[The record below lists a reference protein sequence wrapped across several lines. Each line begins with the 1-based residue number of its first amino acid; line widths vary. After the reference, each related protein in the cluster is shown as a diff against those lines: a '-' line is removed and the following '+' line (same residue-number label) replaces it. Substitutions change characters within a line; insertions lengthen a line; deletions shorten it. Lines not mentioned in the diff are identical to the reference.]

1 MEESVFQQ
9 VELVSETKSSPAYIR
24 GNIDLKHEFSIKED
38 NSNFPN
44 VTRLLR
50 IDIWDKYFLN
60 KFSII
65 HLGTGEDLTARGKIY
80 GDENYFHWLCVSPP
94 PGKYQ
99 IRTVGGNYHYKV
111 LLIKSDR
118 TITDA
123 VQCKVNNAA
132 EVILRLPEKYV
143 GFHKLVS
150 YRADNNTIWETV
162 LSKHP
167 HKEIKLQVVP
177 TSAYEVKMKLFV
189 KDAFESDYSPPINIT
204 EHQRWADTLEPDP
217 YLLDVALTFY
227 FKMEPWPYKANASL
241 QINISG
247 EDSRWNFSEEISPIN
262 YGFVLFPLVWA
273 LYDRLENDTTVEWQL
288 QFQEPHSFASPVKS
302 SIRKFEFK
310 KRKIEKFHP
319 AMVLETNS
327 KNLALYLASDGRFL
341 LKRKDGALIMPAG
354 LKGNYSLQNISDNKK
369 RIRLIPKYGNISF
382 HDAIDRSRSSG
393 SLTLPEIMLVI
404 FQYTSSPPISFYAGK
419 FKQLKNLALVCKYW
433 FKLFTKTFDKLDGV
447 FELGAPGLQTK
458 VKFDNWLEFTGY
470 VEGVSDI

>member
-1 MEESVFQQ
+1 
-9 VELVSETKSSPAYIR
+9 
-24 GNIDLKHEFSIKED
+24 
-38 NSNFPN
+38 
-44 VTRLLR
+44 
-50 IDIWDKYFLN
+50 
-60 KFSII
+60 
-65 HLGTGEDLTARGKIY
+65 
-80 GDENYFHWLCVSPP
+80 
-94 PGKYQ
+94 
-99 IRTVGGNYHYKV
+99 
-111 LLIKSDR
+111 
-118 TITDA
+118 
-123 VQCKVNNAA
+123 
-132 EVILRLPEKYV
+132 
-143 GFHKLVS
+143 
-150 YRADNNTIWETV
+150 
-162 LSKHP
+162 
-167 HKEIKLQVVP
+167 
-177 TSAYEVKMKLFV
+177 
-189 KDAFESDYSPPINIT
+189 
-204 EHQRWADTLEPDP
+204 
-217 YLLDVALTFY
+217 
-227 FKMEPWPYKANASL
+227 
-241 QINISG
+241 
-247 EDSRWNFSEEISPIN
+247 
-262 YGFVLFPLVWA
+262 LVWA

-354 LKGNYSLQNISDNKK
+354 LKGTYSLQNISDNKK